1 MTSYGPD
8 LGCCATYPD
17 PPFSLT
23 YGEAFWTVHDPP
35 PITNGIPIA
44 STWTGSA
51 LITIGSDGSAARWT
65 PSEGWATIPQVPLL
79 TGLDCTQRLA
89 SANGRVVA
97 IVCNEAAVWDELE
110 ARWYVIA
117 SPESVAWHSNVCE
130 LLPGPKGR
138 LQMYVVCTS
147 YLVGNQFI
155 RIDLSAVEAT
165 RYSETAVHSQWKLL
179 PNPAATHL
187 DGTTMVGA
195 GAVYDP
201 ATDSWRVLPPIP
213 DEFILFGSFGDFVND
228 EFIIMGENWKAH
240 PTGSPP
246 LVGLA
251 YSPLR
256 DAWRTI
262 AGLRDPARDG
272 GRFFGSLAAVRHGE
286 ELAVFLPAE
295 YSADT
300 PSIAFYSPSTDSWRY
315 VDGAPAT
322 RRERPLISGNTF
334 LAYLAAEGTVLLHGN

>member
-138 LQMYVVCTS
+138 LEMYVVCTS

-187 DGTTMVGA
+187 DGTTMLGPAPCTTRPQIA
-195 GAVYDP
+195 GACYRRSPTNSSCSARSETSSTTSSSSWVRIGKRTQP
-201 ATDSWRVLPPIP
+201 ALLRWSVSLTPHCATHGGRSPFCATPQELEGDS
-213 DEFILFGSFGDFVND
+213 S
-228 EFIIMGENWKAH
+228 
-240 PTGSPP
+240 
-246 LVGLA
+246 GLA
-251 YSPLR
+251 QPSGTARNSPC
-256 DAWRTI
+256 
-262 AGLRDPARDG
+262 
-272 GRFFGSLAAVRHGE
+272 FC
-286 ELAVFLPAE
+286 LPN
-295 YSADT
+295 T
-300 PSIAFYSPSTDSWRY
+300 PPTHHRSPSTARQRTP
-315 VDGAPAT
+315 GATSTAPPPLGGKDRSSPAT
-322 RRERPLISGNTF
+322 RSSRT
-334 LAYLAAEGTVLLHGN
+334 

>member
-1 MTSYGPD
+1 MEASPKSSG
-8 LGCCATYPD
+8 D
-17 PPFSLT
+17 PPRRN
-23 YGEAFWTVHDPP
+23 D
-35 PITNGIPIA
+35 
-44 STWTGSA
+44 
-51 LITIGSDGSAARWT
+51 D
-65 PSEGWATIPQVPLL
+65 
-79 TGLDCTQRLA
+79 
-89 SANGRVVA
+89 
-97 IVCNEAAVWDELE
+97 
-110 ARWYVIA
+110 
-117 SPESVAWHSNVCE
+117 
-130 LLPGPKGR
+130 
-138 LQMYVVCTS
+138 
-147 YLVGNQFI
+147 
-155 RIDLSAVEAT
+155 
-165 RYSETAVHSQWKLL
+165 
-179 PNPAATHL
+179 
-187 DGTTMVGA
+187 VGA

-251 YSPLR
+251 YSPRR
-256 DAWRTI
+256 DPGRPI

-286 ELAVFLPAE
+286 DLAVFLPAE

-322 RRERPLISGNTF
+322 RRERPLISGNAF
-334 LAYLAAEGTVLLHGN
+334 LAYLTAEGTVLLHDN